1 MADAVFKWAPGGD
14 SARRHLKFQ
23 GEYLHRE
30 ESGDL
35 TFDLENSALTDAYR
49 STQSGWYLQGVF
61 QFRPRWRA
69 GLRYDSLDSGNPRIA
84 LVTIKLPGDQ
94 PLPSAHQ
101 HAGAIEEAVRERCP
115 GLADVIVHTEPMGAG
130 AT

>member
-1 MADAVFKWAPGGD
+1 M
-14 SARRHLKFQ
+14 
-23 GEYLHRE
+23 HRE

-69 GLRYDSLDSGNPRIA
+69 GLRYDSLDSGNPRDRARHERRAARGCVPIA
-84 LVTIKLPGDQ
+84 AARRIQRAP
-94 PLPSAHQ
+94 P
-101 HAGAIEEAVRERCP
+101 
-115 GLADVIVHTEPMGAG
+115 
-130 AT
+130 